1 MPCFCHGWCPVCT
14 SFPGATLASAAH
26 DACRPFGRP
35 PLSLERPSGQFCSSS
50 ASLPPRQDAT
60 LGTQGRHPPRPNS
73 VTAGWNSLIKCGDVV
88 AGEEEKGPRKKESKT
103 REKKRSDDFDF
114 FVSLPCAEHAAST
127 SHQQQ
132 HCPLSRLSHLSL
144 PPSFHVF

>member
-1 MPCFCHGWCPVCT
+1 MDGALSAHRSREQPWLPRLMMPVDR
-14 SFPGATLASAAH
+14 LAAH
-26 DACRPFGRP
+26 PSPLNDPQASFVLLLRAYPQARCDA
-35 PLSLERPSGQFCSSS
+35 
-50 ASLPPRQDAT
+50 
-60 LGTQGRHPPRPNS
+60 TQGRHPPRPNS

-132 HCPLSRLSHLSL
+132 HCPLSRLSHLGL